1 MKKLIVML
9 LCLLFVSCG
18 KDDKNTEDNTANE
31 EMEELVKKIEKEE
44 SSIKKRAQPV
54 PDSEESEAF

>member
-18 KDDKNTEDNTANE
+18 KEDDTANE
-31 EMEELVKKIEKEE
+31 EIEELVKEIEKEE
-44 SSIKKRAQPV
+44 DSIKKRAQPV